1 MFAVEAPLTT
11 YKLLLSLVLKFLFNT
26 CLIKTF
32 GFQSSCFWYML
43 NGNYGVCLQ
52 LQDEDLYAV
61 FGTNLDPEM
70 GVEAIRVPRDPQT
83 SIGKGFGFVL
93 FKSKVSYILYGPWML
108 FKSMRTCAS
117 QDPKLYWTLIP
128 KSRTLRFKS
137 CLNVSAFFNLF
148 FTCGSWLDITLNYCT
163 STLGYAG
170 RGKCSSCQERVES
183 ERKEAKSCPHGHS
196 ATSATTKSSCHF
208 ECSRPC

>member
-1 MFAVEAPLTT
+1 LVHVKC
-11 YKLLLSLVLKFLFNT
+11 KL
-26 CLIKTF
+26 
-32 GFQSSCFWYML
+32 W
-43 NGNYGVCLQ
+43 VCLQ

-70 GVEAIRVPRDPQT
+70 SVEAIRVPRDPQT

-128 KSRTLRFKS
+128 KKQ
-137 CLNVSAFFNLF
+137 
-148 FTCGSWLDITLNYCT
+148 DPEI
-163 STLGYAG
+163 
-170 RGKCSSCQERVES
+170 
-183 ERKEAKSCPHGHS
+183 
-196 ATSATTKSSCHF
+196 
-208 ECSRPC
+208 